1 MKNVHLSNSDT
12 NAKCANRTSKTE
24 ADQGRFEEIYRG
36 SNDFA

>member
-1 MKNVHLSNSDT
+1 MNNVHVANSDI
-12 NAKCANRTSKTE
+12 NAKWANRTSKTE